1 MPYSLTQ
8 QLQSLGVATQLG
20 AEIQRQLGGTGNRNR
35 LMEAGL
41 PEGPAQT
48 LATGITAKSVSAVTL
63 TRQGV
68 VPDVAKLVAAAVAAS

>member
-68 VPDVAKLVAAAVAAS
+68 VPGVAKLVAAAVAAS